1 MNSNSNCLLL
11 VCVAYIEPNLIK
23 LAQSYHRLYATS
35 NPFGLSTQ
43 SNKITGDNKIDAI
56 IEDPNHTC

>member
-1 MNSNSNCLLL
+1 MCSNR
-11 VCVAYIEPNLIK
+11 EPNLIK
-23 LAQSYHRLYATS
+23 HAQSYHRLYATS

-43 SNKITGDNKIDAI
+43 SNKTTGDKIDAI